1 MKTAAGVNDVAACI
15 LGYLLETAPK
25 AEDTIDGIVE
35 WWVMRQRIR
44 YETARVKEA
53 LSELVSEGLI
63 VERRVPGSTERYRIN
78 KRKMPA
84 IRAYLA
90 GLEGSSRIKKRAN

>member
-1 MKTAAGVNDVAACI
+1 MKTAGVNDVAACI
-15 LGYLLETAPK
+15 LGYLLEKAPK

-53 LSELVSEGLI
+53 LSKLVDEGLI
-63 VERRVPGSTERYRIN
+63 LERRAMGSPERYRVN
-78 KRKMPA
+78 KRKIPA
-84 IRAYLA
+84 IREYLA
-90 GLEGSSRIKKRAN
+90 DLEERGRMKKRSK

>member
-53 LSELVSEGLI
+53 LSKLINEGLI
-63 VERRVPGSTERYRIN
+63 LERRAEGSPVRYRIN
-78 KRKMPA
+78 RRKVRTA
-84 IRAYLA
+84 RAYL
-90 GLEGSSRIKKRAN
+90 EQISRKAI